1 METKKKNQVD
11 RPTGGFIISVGRGAL
26 FTTAKRKK
34 KRKKKKAT
42 APTAEQRPPPTDAS
56 GRAADRCGRFGRSS
70 INCGVHSDHARF
82 FLCILTVFLCDVSV
96 GPPLCT
102 PFHQLVPLWLDFRGI
117 WSVPST
123 IWPKSKFIGQNLGK
137 FHFEVN
143 FHQPPPSHVV
153 SSASAVRYF
162 SWNLIVQSPDASATF
177 SSFSV
182 VQWNPPITMFQ
193 VNNPLRP

>member
-1 METKKKNQVD
+1 M
-11 RPTGGFIISVGRGAL
+11 RAAGR
-26 FTTAKRKK
+26 R
-34 KRKKKKAT
+34 
-42 APTAEQRPPPTDAS
+42 TDAGGS
-56 GRAADRCGRFGRSS
+56 AAHQLTAGYIPTTPDSFCVSS
-70 INCGVHSDHARF
+70 LYFCVMCPWA
-82 FLCILTVFLCDVSV
+82 
-96 GPPLCT
+96 PPLCT

-143 FHQPPPSHVV
+143 FHQPPPCYVV

-182 VQWNPPITMFQ
+182 VQWNPPITKFQ
-193 VNNPLRP
+193 VNNPLSP